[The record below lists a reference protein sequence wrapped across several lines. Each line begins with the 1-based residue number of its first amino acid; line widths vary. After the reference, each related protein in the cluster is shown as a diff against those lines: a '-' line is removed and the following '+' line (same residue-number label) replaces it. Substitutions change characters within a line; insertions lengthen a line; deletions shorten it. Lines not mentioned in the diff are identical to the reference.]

1 MTIACLQV
9 QRHRAFFLSAA
20 VVLAACSSSSTT
32 NHGGH
37 AGSGNG
43 GAAATNSGGSNG
55 RISASGTSA
64 GGSSASAGGMTAIP
78 GGTTASPGSSTASS
92 GGTSNSA
99 GNSGSGGTP
108 AGGGIAGSGGGTSS
122 GGLGGSGG
130 RGDAGVTDAPGA
142 RPDVAMGGS
151 GGSGGAVATGG
162 SVGSGGALGSGGI
175 IGSGGTGGPAD
186 AATGIDG
193 ASALPGWI
201 LTWSDEFDGQDGSAV
216 DPTKWVHDVGGSG
229 WGNQE
234 LEYYTNGTQNAVVM
248 GGNLVITATTAG
260 ASSYNCSYPSSGP
273 CQYTS
278 ARLLTQNKFSQQ
290 YGRIEARIQIPKGQG
305 LWPAFWMLGADINTS
320 GWPTCGEIDIM
331 ENIGKEPSTN
341 NGSLH
346 MPAAGTSN
354 DDDLTG
360 TYTLPGNA
368 KLGDDFHTYA
378 IEWSAAAIKFYV
390 DDNLY
395 ETQTPSTA
403 TGRTWKFDHPF
414 FILLNVA
421 VGDQWP
427 GAPDST
433 TSFPQTMKVDW
444 VRVYEPAD
452 GG

>member
-368 KLGDDFHTYA
+368 KLGDNFHTYA

-414 FILLNVA
+414 FMLLNVA
-421 VGDQWP
+421 VGGQWP

-433 TSFPQTMKVDW
+433 TTFPQTMKVDW